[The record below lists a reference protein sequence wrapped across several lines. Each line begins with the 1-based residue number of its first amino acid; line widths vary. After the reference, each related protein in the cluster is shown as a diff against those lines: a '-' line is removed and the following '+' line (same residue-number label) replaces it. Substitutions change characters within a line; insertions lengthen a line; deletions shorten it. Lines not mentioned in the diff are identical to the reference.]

1 MMGCAPVRS
10 DANPTADAA
19 QKQKERPDRFSLQRD
34 TPETPGCF
42 SHMVWRGHFA
52 QGLQQIHVTANCQGN
67 LSPHFGMMSP
77 PVPGNS
83 APYSEMRP
91 PFGTYLARVLSRE
104 L

>member
-1 MMGCAPVRS
+1 MMGSAPVRS
-10 DANPTADAA
+10 HANPTADAV
-19 QKQKERPDRFSLQRD
+19 QKQKERTDRFSRQRD

-42 SHMVWRGHFA
+42 SHTAWRGHFA

-67 LSPHFGMMSP
+67 PSPHFGMMSP
-77 PVPGNS
+77 PVREIAP
-83 APYSEMRP
+83 PYSEMRP